1 MGCSYKYGGHLF
13 QKVTLEDRLEGS
25 EGSWGYMLNRTSA
38 KALRQ
43 ESAKKQQ
50 GGKCG
55 ILQAQVRKVSTY
67 EGKRKGSTVQY

>member
-1 MGCSYKYGGHLF
+1 MRTHL
-13 QKVTLEDRLEGS
+13 KEAKAHGDTR
-25 EGSWGYMLNRTSA
+25 WNRTSA

-43 ESAKKQQ
+43 ERAKKQQ

-55 ILQAQVRKVSTY
+55 ILQVQVRKVSTY